1 MRGVDARLLQIG
13 SLFTLLIINVAWF
26 DLGAR
31 WDQSV
36 FTLAAALGA
45 QAVFAR
51 AFRTRFEWRSA
62 LITGLSLSILLRSND
77 PVVWVAAGV
86 LAIGS
91 KFLLRVGGKHVFNP
105 AAFAM
110 VVLLLAGG
118 GQVWVS
124 PGQWGAQ
131 VWLGL
136 LVACCGTLVLARS
149 SRIDTALAFIAFY
162 GGLLLWR
169 AWHLGDPWEIPF
181 HQLQT
186 GSLLIFACFMITDP
200 RSTPDRRAG
209 RVLFAGLV
217 ALLAYRLQFT
227 EQLRT
232 APYLALIAVSFLTPM
247 IDLVLPAER
256 FRWRPQEA

>member
-1 MRGVDARLLQIG
+1 MRRVDARLLQIG
-13 SLFTLLIINVAWF
+13 SLATLLAINIIWF

-31 WDQSV
+31 WDEAV

-45 QAVFAR
+45 QAVFSRMAR
-51 AFRTRFEWRSA
+51 VAFEWRSA

-77 PVVWVAAGV
+77 PLVWVAAGM

-91 KFLLRVGGKHVFNP
+91 KFLIRVGGKHLFNP
-105 AAFAM
+105 AAFAI
-110 VVLLLAGG
+110 VTLLLAGS

-136 LVACCGTLVLARS
+136 LVAGAGTLVLARAA
-149 SRIDTALAFIAFY
+149 RLDLALAFIGFY

-169 AWHLGDPWEIPF
+169 AWWLGDPVEIPL

-186 GSLLIFACFMITDP
+186 GSLLIFTCFMITDP

-217 ALLAYRLQFT
+217 ALLTYRLQFY
-227 EQLRT
+227 EQLRS
-232 APYLALIAVSFLTPM
+232 ALYFALVSVSLLTPL
-247 IDLVLPAER
+247 IDFVLPAER
-256 FRWRPQEA
+256 FRWHPQEA

>member
-1 MRGVDARLLQIG
+1 
-13 SLFTLLIINVAWF
+13 
-26 DLGAR
+26 
-31 WDQSV
+31 V
-36 FTLAAALGA
+36 FS
-45 QAVFAR
+45 R
-51 AFRTRFEWRSA
+51 AFGVRWEWRSA
-62 LITGLSLSILLRSND
+62 LITGLSLSILLRSNE
-77 PVVWVAAGV
+77 PLVWVAAGV

-91 KFLLRVGGKHVFNP
+91 KFLLRIGGKHLFNP
-105 AAFAM
+105 AAFAI
-110 VVLLLAGG
+110 VALLLAGG

-136 LVACCGTLVLARS
+136 LVACTGMLVLQRS
-149 SRIDTALAFIAFY
+149 SRSDMALAFIAFY

-169 AWHLGDPWEIPF
+169 AWWLGDPAEIPL

-186 GSLLIFACFMITDP
+186 GSLLIFTCFMITDP

-217 ALLAYRLQFT
+217 ALLAYRLQFY

-232 APYLALIAVSFLTPM
+232 SLYFALIAVSLLTPA
-247 IDLVLPAER
+247 IDLILPAER